1 MSKLLSSQQRR
12 VALATTIFFLS
23 CFASSLHAQTDI
35 STSMCRS
42 YMAVVNRAVDLGKQG
57 VPINTAQSMA
67 ESALNTNPQLW
78 RFLISAI
85 NMAYKDPQ
93 YISGAL
99 NDGSLIEMCAK
110 QVRGN

>member
-1 MSKLLSSQQRR
+1 MMNLHSKIKRDLVLSVS
-12 VALATTIFFLS
+12 IFMLFFFPLS
-23 CFASSLHAQTDI
+23 LVAQTDI

-42 YMAVVNRAVDLGKQG
+42 YMAVVHRAVDLGKQG
-57 VPINTAQSMA
+57 IPINTAQSMA

-93 YISGAL
+93 FILGAL